1 MTANGFERQ
10 SSKPFA
16 GSWRP
21 HAAETIGAGGEGTHM
36 FLKRI
41 ELVGFK
47 SFADRTELEF
57 VPGITAVV
65 GPNGSGKSNIS
76 DGIRWVLG
84 EQSAKSLRGGNMQDV
99 IFAGSDTRK
108 PVNFSEVSIT
118 LDNSCRTLPLDYDEV
133 TVTRRVHR
141 SGESEYLINKQ
152 ACRLKDITELFMD
165 TGIGK
170 EAYSIIGQGRI
181 EEILS
186 TRSEDRR
193 GIFEEASGIV
203 KYKTRKRE
211 AQKKLE
217 DTEQNLLR
225 IHDLISELESQLEP
239 LREQSEKAQR
249 YKELRERLK
258 SKEISLYVHQIEHV
272 HANWKELGGK
282 LERLKERQAELMA
295 VVSRHDAHL
304 EQDRLAL
311 RRIEDEIERMH
322 AELLRISEEYEKCE
336 GQGEV
341 LRERRR
347 NLEQNRSRL
356 EETIAAQSARIA
368 ELAKE
373 EADLRAK
380 AAALEQTLEEQREHL
395 KREEEKLFGA
405 SVTAD
410 AEAEERLKSEL
421 LDVLSAMASL
431 RNEIRYAEQQREAA
445 ERRLQRLDEEE
456 AADAGELERLAA
468 RREEVS
474 ALLRENEKALEAVR
488 RRLIAETE
496 RRQELQRSLEETQVL
511 VRRWEQKRDAGVSR
525 RDTLKEMQESLEGF
539 VQGVREVLKAARRGA
554 LSGVHGAVAELIR
567 VPAHLEIA
575 VETALGGAL
584 QHIVMDDERTAR
596 EAIGY
601 LKQRQLGRA
610 TFLPLD
616 VIRGRSVPEP
626 DRLAAQSV
634 EGFVGIASELV
645 ACDGRYAQILANLL
659 GNVLIAETLEQ
670 ANRIAARCGYR
681 YRVVT
686 LDGDVVNAGGSMTGG
701 SLQKRGANLL
711 GRQRQ
716 IEALDK
722 EIREA
727 EEQLGL
733 LRGKLQDLRKELSVC
748 GQNIEDARAQAETR
762 RLEEQRLRS
771 ALQQIEQDEQ
781 RVREQLRLKT
791 GDRGSQLREL
801 EALDAAREA
810 AEARLREMAAEE
822 ARLQQAIREAEER
835 RRAGESAREAL
846 QEQLTGLKVAVA
858 KTEQEMQSLAG
869 QSARLRGEIAR
880 AKQELGALR
889 ETAALQEDEARRL
902 EAETVRQTETLN
914 ELRLEKERCSE
925 EIDRKRAERAEKMR
939 LLEEG
944 ESETKEQREQLRQVE
959 DELRR
964 TEIAVNR
971 LDVELDNL
979 LRALG
984 EEYEIGFELAKERYP
999 VPEDPAAAQQEVREL
1014 KRQIALLGE
1023 VNLGA
1028 IEEYER
1034 VKERYDFLSAQRDD
1048 LVEAKAALY
1057 QVIREMDEEM
1067 ARRFKTTFEAIRSQF
1082 GVVFSRLFGGGRA
1095 DLILVDPDHPLE
1107 TGIDIVA
1114 QPPGKKLQN
1123 LQLLSGGERALTAM
1137 ALLFAILHVKP
1148 VPFCVLDEVEAAL
1161 DEANV
1166 TRFAQYLREFSEQT
1180 QFIVVTHRKG
1190 TMEEA
1195 DVLYGVTMEQD
1206 GVSRLVSVRLE
1217 DGEPVTA

>member
-1 MTANGFERQ
+1 
-10 SSKPFA
+10 
-16 GSWRP
+16 
-21 HAAETIGAGGEGTHM
+21 M

-41 ELVGFK
+41 ELIGFK

-108 PVNFSEVSIT
+108 AVNFSEVTIT
-118 LDNSCRTLPLDYDEV
+118 LDNTDRTLPLDYDEV

-141 SGESEYLINKQ
+141 NGESEYLINKQ

-186 TRSEDRR
+186 TRAEDRR

-217 DTEQNLLR
+217 DTEQNLVR
-225 IHDLISELESQLEP
+225 IHDLIAELEGQLEP
-239 LREQSEKAQR
+239 LREQSEKAKR
-249 YKELRERLK
+249 YKELREQLK

-272 HANWKELGGK
+272 HASWKELGAK
-282 LERLKERQAELMA
+282 LEQLKAQQAELMA
-295 VVSRHDAHL
+295 VVSRHDATL

-311 RRIEDEIERMH
+311 RRIEDEIERLH
-322 AELLRISEEYEKCE
+322 AELLAISEEYEKCE
-336 GQGEV
+336 GLGEV
-341 LRERRR
+341 LKERRR
-347 NLEQNRSRL
+347 NLEQNRKQL

-380 AAALEQTLEEQREHL
+380 AAALGQTLEEQRGQL
-395 KREEEKLFGA
+395 AREEEKLSGAGA
-405 SVTAD
+405 SAD
-410 AEAEERLKSEL
+410 AEEEERLKSEL

-445 ERRLQRLDEEE
+445 ERRLKRLDEEE

-468 RREEVS
+468 RRTEMSARLEEN
-474 ALLRENEKALEAVR
+474 AKALEAVR
-488 RRLIAETE
+488 QRLIAETE
-496 RRQELQRSLEETQVL
+496 RRQELQRSLEETQAL
-511 VRRWEQKRDAGVSR
+511 IRRWEQKRDAGVSR

-539 VQGVREVLKAARRGA
+539 MQGVREVLKAARRGA

-567 VPAHLEIA
+567 VPEHLEIA

-634 EGFVGIASELV
+634 DGFVGIASELV

-701 SLQKRGANLL
+701 SLQKRGASLL
-711 GRQRQ
+711 GRRRQ
-716 IEALDK
+716 IEELDR

-727 EEQLGL
+727 EEQLGV
-733 LRGKLQDLRKELSVC
+733 LRGKLQDLRRELSDC
-748 GQNIEDARAQAETR
+748 GRNIEDARGQAEAKR
-762 RLEEQRLRS
+762 IEEQRLSS
-771 ALQQIEQDEQ
+771 ALQQIGQDEQ
-781 RVREQLRLKT
+781 RLREQLRLRT
-791 GDRGSQLREL
+791 DDRGSQLREL

-846 QEQLTGLKVAVA
+846 KEQLTGLKVTVA
-858 KTEQEMQSLAG
+858 KTEQEMQSLAE

-880 AKQELGALR
+880 AKQDLASMR
-889 ETAALQEDEARRL
+889 ETAALQEEEAQRL
-902 EAETVRQTETLN
+902 EAEAVRQRETLN
-914 ELRLEKERCSE
+914 ELRLKKERCSE
-925 EIDRKRAERAEKMR
+925 AIDLKRAERADKVR

-944 ESETKEQREQLRQVE
+944 ESETKEQRGQLRQVE
-959 DELRR
+959 EELRR

-979 LRALG
+979 LRTLG

-1034 VKERYDFLSAQRDD
+1034 VKERYDFLSSQKDD

-1067 ARRFKTTFEAIRSQF
+1067 GRRFRTTFEAIRGQF
-1082 GVVFSRLFGGGRA
+1082 GIVFSRLFGGGRA
-1095 DLILVDPDHPLE
+1095 DLVLVDPDHPLE

-1137 ALLFAILHVKP
+1137 ALLFAILRVKP

-1206 GVSRLVSVRLE
+1206 GVSKLVSVRLE
-1217 DGEPVTA
+1217 DGEPVTV

>member
-1 MTANGFERQ
+1 
-10 SSKPFA
+10 
-16 GSWRP
+16 
-21 HAAETIGAGGEGTHM
+21 M

-108 PVNFSEVSIT
+108 AVNYGEVSLT
-118 LDNSCRTLPLDYDEV
+118 LDNTSRTLPLEYDEV

-141 SGESEYLINKQ
+141 NGESEYMINKQ

-225 IHDLISELESQLEP
+225 IHDLVSELEGQLEP
-239 LREQSEKAQR
+239 LREQSEKAKR
-249 YKELRERLK
+249 YRELRERLT

-272 HANWKELGGK
+272 HANWEELGGK
-282 LERLKERQAELMA
+282 LERLKDRQAELLA
-295 VVSRHDAHL
+295 VVSSHDAHL
-304 EQDRLAL
+304 EKDRIAL
-311 RRIEDEIERMH
+311 RQIEDEIERLH
-322 AELLRISEEYEKCE
+322 AEMLRISEEYEKCE
-336 GQGEV
+336 GHGEV
-341 LRERRR
+341 LKERRR
-347 NLEQNRSRL
+347 NLEQNRRQL
-356 EETIAAQSARIA
+356 EETIRSQSDRIA
-368 ELAKE
+368 ALSKE

-380 AAALEQTLEEQREHL
+380 AAALEQTLRDQRERL
-395 KREEEKLFGA
+395 AQEEAKLFGSSGA
-405 SVTAD
+405 AD

-421 LDVLSAMASL
+421 LDVLSSMASL

-445 ERRLQRLDEEE
+445 ERRLQRLGEEE
-456 AADAGELERLAA
+456 AADAGELDRLAA
-468 RREEVS
+468 RREETERR
-474 ALLRENEKALEAVR
+474 LRENESALEALR
-488 RRLIAETE
+488 QRLIAESE
-496 RRQELQRSLEETQVL
+496 RRQQLQRSLEETQAL
-511 VRRWEQKRDAGVSR
+511 LRRWEQKRDASVSR
-525 RDTLKEMQESLEGF
+525 RDTLKEMQDSLDGF
-539 VQGVREVLKAARRGA
+539 MQGVREVLKAARRGA

-567 VPAHLEIA
+567 VPEKLEIA

-584 QHIVMDDERTAR
+584 QHIVMDDERSAR
-596 EAIGY
+596 QAIGY

-616 VIRGRSVPEP
+616 VIRGRSIPEQ
-626 DRLAAQSV
+626 DRRAAESV
-634 EGFVGIASELV
+634 EGYVGIASELV
-645 ACDGRYAQILANLL
+645 GCDERYAQIAANLL
-659 GNVLIAETLEQ
+659 GGVIIAETLEQ

-686 LDGDVVNAGGSMTGG
+686 LEGDIVNAGGSMTGG
-701 SLQKRGANLL
+701 SLQKRGASLL

-716 IEALDK
+716 IEALDG

-727 EEQLGL
+727 EEQLGG
-733 LRGKLQDLRKELSVC
+733 LRDKLHDLRKELSLC
-748 GQNIEDARAQAETR
+748 GQNIEDARARAETLR
-762 RLEEQRLRS
+762 IEEQELRS
-771 ALQQIEQDEQ
+771 ALRQAEQEEQ
-781 RVREQLRLKT
+781 RIREQLRLRT
-791 GDRGSQLREL
+791 EDRGSQLEEL
-801 EALDAAREA
+801 EALDAARA
-810 AEARLREMAAEE
+810 SAEAKLKELAAEE
-822 ARLQQAIREAEER
+822 ARLQQAIRDAEER
-835 RRAGESAREAL
+835 RRSWESAREEM
-846 QEQLTGLKVAVA
+846 QGQLTELKVAVA
-858 KTEQEMQSLAG
+858 KTEQEMQSLAE
-869 QSARLRGEIAR
+869 QSSRLRGEIAR
-880 AKQELGALR
+880 AKQELAAMR
-889 ETAALQEDEARRL
+889 DTAAFQEEESRRL
-902 EAETVRQTETLN
+902 EEEAVKQTETLN
-914 ELRLEKERCSE
+914 ELRIAKERCSE
-925 EIDRKRAERAEKMR
+925 SIDLKRAERAEKMR

-944 ESETKEQREQLRQVE
+944 ESETKEQRAQLRQVE
-959 DELRR
+959 EQLRQ
-964 TEIAVNR
+964 TEIALNR

-979 LRALG
+979 LRTLA
-984 EEYEIGFELAKERYP
+984 EEYELGFELAKERYP
-999 VPEDPAAAQQEVREL
+999 VPEDPVAAQQEVREL
-1014 KRQIALLGE
+1014 KRQISLLGE

-1034 VKERYDFLSAQRDD
+1034 VKERYDFLSAQKDD
-1048 LVEAKAALY
+1048 LIEAKTALY

-1067 ARRFKTTFEAIRSQF
+1067 GRRFRATFEAIRGHF
-1082 GVVFSRLFGGGRA
+1082 GMVFNRLFGGGRA
-1095 DLILVDPDHPLE
+1095 DLILVDPDNVLE

-1206 GVSRLVSVRLE
+1206 GVSKLVSVRLE
-1217 DGEPVTA
+1217 DGEPVSV